1 MVNIPFAGVRGAGGV
16 SEILVEVI
24 AEMAAPDEVTA
35 EATVSERNDVGGLV
49 GEEGERDDETL
60 VSLAAGDGA
69 ANQAL
74 AKQFEDA
81 VVAGAREL
89 HPSVDAKEGGGGM
102 RLEFRSVQGAREE
115 GGRKRE
121 VHELGSGP

>member
-1 MVNIPFAGVRGAGGV
+1 MVNVPFAALGGAGGV
-16 SEILVEVI
+16 GEILVEMI

-49 GEEGERDDETL
+49 GEEGEGDDETL
-60 VSLAAGDGA
+60 VALAAGDGA

-74 AKQFEDA
+74 AKKFEDA
-81 VVAGAREL
+81 VVASAREL
-89 HPSVDAKEGGGGM
+89 HPSVDAEEGGGGM
-102 RLEFRSVQGAREE
+102 GLELRSVHGAREE

-121 VHELGSGP
+121 GHEL

>member
-1 MVNIPFAGVRGAGGV
+1 
-16 SEILVEVI
+16 
-24 AEMAAPDEVTA
+24 MAAPDEVTA